1 MKLNLLLGLIC
12 IFSLTILFH
21 LLVLI
26 KVIPYKMV
34 WGGRLNSDSEMF
46 KFEFI
51 SLFINLFFI
60 GIILV
65 KAKIIELSVPDIIL
79 KSMLWIMFGLFC
91 LNTVGNLL
99 SKNKLEKLIFTPL
112 TILLA
117 ILLLIILL

>member
-1 MKLNLLLGLIC
+1 
-12 IFSLTILFH
+12 
-21 LLVLI
+21 
-26 KVIPYKMV
+26 MV